1 MAQIPRALLQRW
13 LVQAERWW
21 CMTNNRYLKRWDN
34 SVQNNYGKPSIAL
47 VKGKGI
53 VVTDADGKSY
63 LDFLG
68 GIATSVLGHAH
79 PAIVKAVTKQ
89 VSTLSHVSNF
99 YAHPNAIELAE
110 KLVGMTGDES
120 AKVFFCQSGA
130 EANEA
135 ALKLSRRTGK
145 VRVVAAQGAFHGRTM
160 GALSLTGQP
169 SKREP
174 FLPLIK
180 GVKHVPY
187 GDIDAMRKA
196 VTKKTAMVIIE
207 PIMGEAGV
215 IVPPADY
222 LQELR
227 LLCDKSGALL
237 VIDAVQTGMGRTGD
251 WFGYEYSG
259 ITPDVITLAKG
270 LGGGLPLGAMIA
282 LGKAAD
288 LFQPGDHGSTF
299 GGNPVTTSA
308 GLAAIKFI
316 EAQEILS
323 KVEKQGAHLM
333 QELALIPGVKEVR
346 GAGLLLGIEL
356 DSIKVAVFADAMRD
370 AGVLVN
376 AANPTTIRIA
386 PALIVSDAQ
395 INRFITIFRKV
406 IADVK

>member
-1 MAQIPRALLQRW
+1 MSNKKFL
-13 LVQAERWW
+13 
-21 CMTNNRYLKRWDN
+21 TRWDA
-34 SVQNNYGKPSIAL
+34 SLQNNYGKPAITL

-53 VVTDADGKSY
+53 VVTDSDGKTY

-68 GIATSVLGHAH
+68 GIATSILGHAH

-89 VSTLSHVSNF
+89 VSVLSHVSNF
-99 YAHPNAIELAE
+99 YAHPNAIALAE
-110 KLVGMTGDES
+110 KLTKMTGDKN

-196 VTKKTAMVIIE
+196 ITKKTAMVIIE

-215 IVPPADY
+215 IVPPAEY
-222 LQELR
+222 LQQLR
-227 LLCDKSGALL
+227 ELCDKNGSLL

-299 GGNPVTTSA
+299 GGNPVTTAA
-308 GLAAIKFI
+308 GLAAIEFI
-316 EAQEILS
+316 ESKKILA

-356 DSIKVAVFADAMRD
+356 ESLKASDVSDAMRK

-376 AANPTTIRIA
+376 AANATTIRIA
-386 PALIVSDAQ
+386 PALIVTDAQ
-395 INRFITIFRKV
+395 INKFISLFRKV
-406 IADVK
+406 IADGK

>member
-1 MAQIPRALLQRW
+1 
-13 LVQAERWW
+13 
-21 CMTNNRYLKRWDN
+21 MTNKRLINRWKS
-34 SVQNNYGKPSIAL
+34 SVQNNYGTPSIAL

-53 VVTDADGKSY
+53 VVTDADGKNY

-68 GIATSVLGHAH
+68 GIATNILGHAH
-79 PAIVKAVTKQ
+79 PSVVKAVTKQ
-89 VSTLSHVSNF
+89 ISTLSHVSNF
-99 YAHPNAIELAE
+99 YAHPNAIILAE
-110 KLVGMTGDES
+110 KLAAMTGDKG

-135 ALKLSRRTGK
+135 AFKLSRRTGK
-145 VRVVAAQGAFHGRTM
+145 IKVVAAQGAFHGRTM

-196 VTKKTAMVIIE
+196 VTKRTAMVIIE

-215 IVPPADY
+215 IVPPSDY
-222 LQELR
+222 LSQLR
-227 LLCDKSGALL
+227 ALCDEKGALL

-282 LGKAAD
+282 LGKAAE
-288 LFQPGDHGSTF
+288 LFEPGDHGSTF
-299 GGNPVTTSA
+299 GGNPVTTA
-308 GLAAIKFI
+308 AALAAIDFI
-316 EAQEILS
+316 ESKKVLR
-323 KVEKQGAHLM
+323 KVEKQSAFLI

-346 GAGLLLGIEL
+346 GAGLLIGIEL
-356 DSIKVAVFADAMRD
+356 DRLKASDVADLLHKE
-370 AGVLVN
+370 GVLVN

-386 PALIVSDAQ
+386 PALIVTDAQ
-395 INRFITIFRKV
+395 ISKFLSIFNKV
-406 IADVK
+406 VSHAK

>member
-1 MAQIPRALLQRW
+1 
-13 LVQAERWW
+13 
-21 CMTNNRYLKRWDN
+21 MTNKTMINRWKS
-34 SVQNNYGKPSIAL
+34 SVQNNYGTPSIAL
-47 VKGKGI
+47 VKGKGL
-53 VVTDADGKSY
+53 VVTDADGKQY

-68 GIATSVLGHAH
+68 GIATNILGHAH

-99 YAHPNAIELAE
+99 YVHPHAVELAE
-110 KLVGMTGDES
+110 KLAAMTGDKS

-145 VRVVAAQGAFHGRTM
+145 VRIVAAQGAFHGRTM

-169 SKREP
+169 AKREP

-180 GVKHVPY
+180 GVKHVPF
-187 GDIDAMRKA
+187 GDIEAMRKA

-215 IVPPADY
+215 IVPPVDY
-222 LQELR
+222 LRELR
-227 LLCDKSGALL
+227 ALCDAKGALL

-299 GGNPVTTSA
+299 GGNPVTTAA

-316 EAQEILS
+316 ETQKILK
-323 KVEKQGAHLM
+323 KVEKQGVYLM
-333 QELALIPGVKEVR
+333 QELAVIPGVAEVR

-356 DSIKVAVFADAMRD
+356 ENLKAADIAK
-370 AGVLVN
+370 ALQNEGVLVN
-376 AANPTTIRIA
+376 AANATTIRLA
-386 PALIVSDAQ
+386 PALIVTDAQ
-395 INRFITIFRKV
+395 LKKFVSIFKKV
-406 IADVK
+406 MSDGK

>member
-1 MAQIPRALLQRW
+1 
-13 LVQAERWW
+13 
-21 CMTNNRYLKRWDN
+21 MTNKTMINRWKS
-34 SVQNNYGKPSIAL
+34 SVQNNYGTPSIAL
-47 VKGKGI
+47 IKGKGL
-53 VVTDADGKSY
+53 VVTDADGKQY

-68 GIATSVLGHAH
+68 GIATSILGHAH

-99 YAHPNAIELAE
+99 YAHPHAIELAE
-110 KLVGMTGDES
+110 KLAAMTGDKK

-135 ALKLSRRTGK
+135 ALKLSRRSGK

-180 GVKHVPY
+180 GVKHVPF
-187 GDIDAMRKA
+187 GEIEAMRKA

-222 LQELR
+222 LRELR
-227 LLCDKSGALL
+227 SLCDAKGALL

-299 GGNPVTTSA
+299 GGNPVTTAA

-316 EAQEILS
+316 EAQKILK
-323 KVEKQGAHLM
+323 KVETQGLYLI
-333 QELALIPGVKEVR
+333 QELALIPGVAEVR

-356 DSIKVAVFADAMRD
+356 ESRKAADVALALQNE
-370 AGVLVN
+370 GVLVN
-376 AANPTTIRIA
+376 AANPTTIRLA
-386 PALIVSDAQ
+386 PALIVTDAQ
-395 INRFITIFRKV
+395 IKKFVAIFRKV
-406 IADVK
+406 MSDGK

>member
-1 MAQIPRALLQRW
+1 
-13 LVQAERWW
+13 
-21 CMTNNRYLKRWDN
+21 MTNKKMLNRWNTVL
-34 SVQNNYGKPSIAL
+34 QNNYGTPSIAL
-47 VKGKGI
+47 IKGKGI
-53 VVTDADGKSY
+53 VVTDADGRDY

-68 GIATSVLGHAH
+68 GIATSILGHAH
-79 PAIVKAVTKQ
+79 PAIVKAVSKQ
-89 VSTLSHVSNF
+89 VSTLGHVSNF
-99 YAHPNAIELAE
+99 YAHPNAIVLAE
-110 KLVGMTGDES
+110 KLARMTGDKV

-135 ALKLSRRTGK
+135 AFKLSRRTGK

-169 SKREP
+169 AKREP

-187 GDIDAMRKA
+187 GDIGAMRKA

-222 LQELR
+222 LQQLR
-227 LLCDKSGALL
+227 TLCDEKGALL

-282 LGKAAD
+282 LGKAAE

-299 GGNPVTTSA
+299 GGNPVTTAA
-308 GLAAIKFI
+308 GLAAIDVI
-316 EAQEILS
+316 ES
-323 KVEKQGAHLM
+323 KKLLAKVKKQGAHLI

-356 DSIKVAVFADAMRD
+356 DSLKASDIATAMRI

-376 AANPTTIRIA
+376 AANETTIRIA
-386 PALIVSDAQ
+386 PALIVTDAQ
-395 INRFITIFRKV
+395 INKFISIFRKV
-406 IADVK
+406 ISDGK

>member
-1 MAQIPRALLQRW
+1 
-13 LVQAERWW
+13 
-21 CMTNNRYLKRWDN
+21 MTNKTVINRWKS
-34 SVQNNYGKPSIAL
+34 SVQNNYGSPSIAL
-47 VKGKGI
+47 VKGKGL
-53 VVTDADGKSY
+53 VVTDADGKQY

-68 GIATSVLGHAH
+68 GIATNILGHAH

-89 VSTLSHVSNF
+89 VATLTHVSNF
-99 YAHPNAIELAE
+99 YAHPNAVELAE
-110 KLVGMTGDES
+110 KLAAMTGNKS
-120 AKVFFCQSGA
+120 AKVFLCQSGA

-135 ALKLSRRTGK
+135 ALKLSRRTG
-145 VRVVAAQGAFHGRTM
+145 RIRIVAAQGAFHGRTM

-174 FLPLIK
+174 FLPLVK

-187 GDIDAMRKA
+187 GDIEAMRKA
-196 VTKKTAMVIIE
+196 ITRKTAMVIIE

-227 LLCDKSGALL
+227 AICDAKGALL

-299 GGNPVTTSA
+299 GGNPVTTA
-308 GLAAIKFI
+308 AALAAIKFI
-316 EAQEILS
+316 EIQKILQ
-323 KVEKQGAHLM
+323 KVEKQGAYLI
-333 QELALIPGVKEVR
+333 QELAVIPGVAEVR

-356 DSIKVAVFADAMRD
+356 ETMKAADIAKALQD
-370 AGVLVN
+370 QGVLVN
-376 AANPTTIRIA
+376 AANPTTIRLA
-386 PALIVSDAQ
+386 PALVVTDAQ
-395 INRFITIFRKV
+395 IKKFVAIFKKV
-406 IADVK
+406 MSDGK

>member
-1 MAQIPRALLQRW
+1 M
-13 LVQAERWW
+13 
-21 CMTNNRYLKRWDN
+21 KRWQRVIQD
-34 SVQNNYGKPSIAL
+34 NYGTPSIEL
-47 VKGKGI
+47 VSGKGS
-53 VVTDADGKSY
+53 VVKDANGASY
-63 LDFLG
+63 IDFLA
-68 GIATSVLGHAH
+68 GIATNVLGHGH

-89 VSTLSHVSNF
+89 ISTLGHVSNF
-99 YAHPNAIELAE
+99 YAHPNVLELAE
-110 KLVGMTGDES
+110 KLQKMTGDKS
-120 AKVFFCQSGA
+120 ARTFFCNSGA

-135 ALKLSRRTGK
+135 ALKLSRKTGK
-145 VRVVAAQGAFHGRTM
+145 YRVVATQEAFHGRTM

-169 SKREP
+169 SKRNP
-174 FLPLIK
+174 FKPLLK
-180 GVKHVPY
+180 GIKHVPF
-187 GDIDAMRKA
+187 GDSAAMRRA
-196 VTKKTAMVIIE
+196 INKKTAMVIVE

-215 IVPPADY
+215 IVPPGDY
-222 LQELR
+222 LKNLR
-227 LLCDKSGALL
+227 QYCDDNGALL
-237 VIDAVQTGMGRTGD
+237 VFDCVQTGMGRTGD

-259 ITPDVITLAKG
+259 VKPDVITLAKG

-282 LGKAAD
+282 LGPASQLFAA
-288 LFQPGDHGSTF
+288 GDHGSTF

-356 DSIKVAVFADAMRD
+356 DSIQAAVFADAMRD

>member
-1 MAQIPRALLQRW
+1 
-13 LVQAERWW
+13 
-21 CMTNNRYLKRWDN
+21 MTNKTMINRWKS
-34 SVQNNYGKPSIAL
+34 SVQNNYGTPSIAL
-47 VKGKGI
+47 VKGKGL
-53 VVTDADGKSY
+53 VVTDADGIQY

-68 GIATSVLGHAH
+68 GIATNILGHAH

-99 YAHPNAIELAE
+99 YVHPHAVELAE
-110 KLVGMTGDES
+110 KLAAMTGDKS

-169 SKREP
+169 AKREP

-180 GVKHVPY
+180 GVKHVPF
-187 GDIDAMRKA
+187 GDIEAMRKA

-222 LQELR
+222 LRDLR
-227 LLCDKSGALL
+227 ALCDAKGALL

-299 GGNPVTTSA
+299 GGNPVTTAA

-316 EAQEILS
+316 ETQKILK
-323 KVEKQGAHLM
+323 KVEKQGVYLM
-333 QELALIPGVKEVR
+333 QELAVIPGVSEVR

-356 DSIKVAVFADAMRD
+356 ENLKAADIAK
-370 AGVLVN
+370 ALQNEGVLVN
-376 AANPTTIRIA
+376 AANPTTIRLA
-386 PALIVSDAQ
+386 PALIVTDAQ
-395 INRFITIFRKV
+395 LKKFVSIFKKV
-406 IADVK
+406 MSDGK

>member
-1 MAQIPRALLQRW
+1 
-13 LVQAERWW
+13 
-21 CMTNNRYLKRWDN
+21 MTNKKYLSRWD
-34 SVQNNYGKPSIAL
+34 SSLQNNYGKPSIAL

-53 VVTDADGKSY
+53 LVTDADGKTY
-63 LDFLG
+63 MDFLG
-68 GIATSVLGHAH
+68 GIATNILGHAH

-89 VSTLSHVSNF
+89 IATLIHVSNF
-99 YAHPNAIELAE
+99 YAHPNAISLAE
-110 KLVGMTGDES
+110 KLTAMTGDKN

-169 SKREP
+169 TKREP

-187 GDIDAMRKA
+187 GYIDAMRKA
-196 VTKKTAMVIIE
+196 ISKKTAMVIIE

-215 IVPPADY
+215 IVPPQDY
-222 LQELR
+222 LQQLR
-227 LLCDKSGALL
+227 QLCDKNGALL

-299 GGNPVTTSA
+299 GGNPVTTAA
-308 GLAAIKFI
+308 GLAAIDFI
-316 EAQEILS
+316 ESKEILG
-323 KVEKQGAHLM
+323 KVEKQGAHLI

-356 DSIKVAVFADAMRD
+356 ESLKASVIADAMRN

-376 AANPTTIRIA
+376 AANASTIRIA

-395 INRFITIFRKV
+395 ITKFISIFKKV
-406 IADVK
+406 ITDAK

>member
-1 MAQIPRALLQRW
+1 MINRW
-13 LVQAERWW
+13 TR
-21 CMTNNRYLKRWDN
+21 
-34 SVQNNYGKPSIAL
+34 SVQNNYGSPTSAL

-53 VVTDADGKSY
+53 VVTDADGKQY

-68 GIATSVLGHAH
+68 GIATSILGHAH
-79 PAIVKAVTKQ
+79 PAIVKAVSKQ
-89 VSTLSHVSNF
+89 VSILSHVSNF
-99 YAHPNAIELAE
+99 YVHPNAVELAE
-110 KLVGMTGDES
+110 KLASMTGDKS

-145 VRVVAAQGAFHGRTM
+145 VRIVAAQGAFHGRTM

-174 FLPLIK
+174 FLPLVK

-187 GDIDAMRKA
+187 GDIEAMRKA
-196 VTKKTAMVIIE
+196 VSKKTAMVIIE

-215 IVPPADY
+215 IVPPTDY

-227 LLCDKSGALL
+227 ALCDAKGALL

-282 LGKAAD
+282 LGKASV

-299 GGNPVTTSA
+299 GGNPITTAA
-308 GLAAIKFI
+308 GLAAIKFL
-316 EAQEILS
+316 ESQKLLK
-323 KVEKQGAHLM
+323 KVEKQGAYLM
-333 QELALIPGVKEVR
+333 QELALIPGVAEVR

-356 DSIKVAVFADAMRD
+356 ENLKSSDVVAALQKE
-370 AGVLVN
+370 GVLVN
-376 AANPTTIRIA
+376 AANPTTIRLA
-386 PALIVSDAQ
+386 PALIVTDTQ
-395 INRFITIFRKV
+395 IKKFITIFKKV
-406 IADVK
+406 MSDGK

>member
-1 MAQIPRALLQRW
+1 
-13 LVQAERWW
+13 
-21 CMTNNRYLKRWDN
+21 MTNKKMLNRW
-34 SVQNNYGKPSIAL
+34 SSVVQNNYGTPAIAL

-53 VVTDADGKSY
+53 VVTDADGTHY

-68 GIATSVLGHAH
+68 GIATSILGHAH
-79 PAIVKAVTKQ
+79 PVIVKAVTKQ

-99 YAHPNAIELAE
+99 YAHPQAIELAE
-110 KLVGMTGDES
+110 KLIAMTGDKN

-145 VRVVAAQGAFHGRTM
+145 VRIVAAHGAFHGRTM

-180 GVKHVPY
+180 GVKHVPF
-187 GDIDAMRKA
+187 GNIEAMRKA

-222 LQELR
+222 LQQLR
-227 LLCDKSGALL
+227 RLCDDKGALL

-282 LGKAAD
+282 LGKAAE

-299 GGNPVTTSA
+299 GGNPVTTAA

-316 EAQEILS
+316 ETEEILA

-333 QELALIPGVKEVR
+333 QELAVIPGVAEVR

-356 DSIKVAVFADAMRD
+356 SNLNSEDIAYALRTE
-370 AGVLVN
+370 GVLVN

-386 PALIVSDAQ
+386 PALIVTDAQ
-395 INRFITIFRKV
+395 IKKFITIFKKV
-406 IADVK
+406 MADAK

>member
-1 MAQIPRALLQRW
+1 MINRW
-13 LVQAERWW
+13 S
-21 CMTNNRYLKRWDN
+21 N
-34 SVQNNYGKPSIAL
+34 SVQNNYGSPSIAL
-47 VKGKGI
+47 VKGKGL
-53 VVTDADGKSY
+53 VVTDADGKQY

-68 GIATSVLGHAH
+68 GIATNILGHAH
-79 PAIVKAVTKQ
+79 LAIVKAVTKQ
-89 VSTLSHVSNF
+89 VSILSHVSNF
-99 YAHPNAIELAE
+99 YAHPNAVELAE
-110 KLVGMTGDES
+110 KLASMTGDKS

-174 FLPLIK
+174 FLPLVK

-187 GDIDAMRKA
+187 GDIEAMRKA

-222 LQELR
+222 LLELR
-227 LLCDKSGALL
+227 ALCDAKGALL

-299 GGNPVTTSA
+299 GGNPVTTAA

-316 EAQEILS
+316 ESQKLLK
-323 KVEKQGAHLM
+323 KVEKQGAYLM
-333 QELALIPGVKEVR
+333 QELALIPGVSEVR

-356 DSIKVAVFADAMRD
+356 ESLKSSDVASALQKS
-370 AGVLVN
+370 GVLVN
-376 AANPTTIRIA
+376 AANPTTIRLA
-386 PALIVSDAQ
+386 PALIVTDIQ
-395 INRFITIFRKV
+395 IKKFISIFKKV
-406 IADVK
+406 MSDVK

>member
-1 MAQIPRALLQRW
+1 
-13 LVQAERWW
+13 
-21 CMTNNRYLKRWDN
+21 MTNKKMLNRWN
-34 SVQNNYGKPSIAL
+34 SVVQNNYGTPSIAL
-47 VKGKGI
+47 IKGKGI
-53 VVTDADGKSY
+53 VVTDADGKMY

-68 GIATSVLGHAH
+68 GIATSILGHAH

-89 VSTLSHVSNF
+89 VSTLGHVSNF
-99 YAHPNAIELAE
+99 YAHPNAITLAE
-110 KLVGMTGDES
+110 KLVAMTGEKN

-174 FLPLIK
+174 FLPLVK

-187 GDIDAMRKA
+187 GDIEAMRKA
-196 VTKKTAMVIIE
+196 VSKKTAMVIIE

-222 LQELR
+222 LQQLR
-227 LLCDKSGALL
+227 VLCDDKGALL

-282 LGKAAD
+282 LGKAAE

-299 GGNPVTTSA
+299 GGNPVTTAA
-308 GLAAIKFI
+308 GLAAIEVI
-316 EAQEILS
+316 ES
-323 KVEKQGAHLM
+323 KKLLNKVKQQGAHLI

-356 DSIKVAVFADAMRD
+356 EILKASDIATAMRD

-376 AANPTTIRIA
+376 AANATTVRIA
-386 PALIVSDAQ
+386 PALIVTDAQ
-395 INRFITIFRKV
+395 INKFISIFRKV
-406 IADVK
+406 ISDAK

>member
-1 MAQIPRALLQRW
+1 MSNKKYSTRW
-13 LVQAERWW
+13 S
-21 CMTNNRYLKRWDN
+21 K
-34 SVQNNYGKPSIAL
+34 SVQNNYGKPVLTL

-68 GIATSVLGHAH
+68 GIATNILGHAH
-79 PAIVKAVTKQ
+79 PAIVSAVTKQ
-89 VSTLSHVSNF
+89 VATLSHVSNF
-99 YAHPNAIELAE
+99 YAHPKAIELAE
-110 KLVGMTGDES
+110 KLTAMTGDKS

-145 VRVVAAQGAFHGRTM
+145 VRIVAAQGAFHGRTM

-180 GVKHVPY
+180 GVKHVPF
-187 GDIDAMRKA
+187 GDIEAMRKA
-196 VTKKTAMVIIE
+196 VSKKTAMVIIE

-222 LQELR
+222 LQQLR
-227 LLCDKSGALL
+227 QLCDKNGSLL

-259 ITPDVITLAKG
+259 ITPDVITVAKG

-282 LGKAAD
+282 LGKAAE

-299 GGNPVTTSA
+299 GGNPVTTAA
-308 GLAAIKFI
+308 GLAAIEFI
-316 EAQEILS
+316 ESKGILR
-323 KVEKQGAHLM
+323 KVEMQGAHLI

-356 DSIKVAVFADAMRD
+356 EKLKASDVSDAMRD

-376 AANPTTIRIA
+376 AANATTIRIA

-395 INRFITIFRKV
+395 ITKFISTFKKV
-406 IADVK
+406 IADAK

>member
-1 MAQIPRALLQRW
+1 
-13 LVQAERWW
+13 
-21 CMTNNRYLKRWDN
+21 MTNKKILKRW
-34 SVQNNYGKPSIAL
+34 SSVVQNNYGTPSIAL
-47 VKGKGI
+47 MKGKGI
-53 VVTDADGKSY
+53 VVTDADGKQY

-68 GIATSVLGHAH
+68 GIATCILGHAH

-89 VSTLSHVSNF
+89 ISTLSHVSNF

-110 KLVGMTGDES
+110 KLTSMTGDKN

-145 VRVVAAQGAFHGRTM
+145 VRVIAAQGAFHGRTM

-187 GDIDAMRKA
+187 GDIEAMRKA

-215 IVPPADY
+215 VVPPADY
-222 LQELR
+222 LQQLR
-227 LLCDKSGALL
+227 QMCDDKGSLL

-282 LGKAAD
+282 LGKAAE

-308 GLAAIKFI
+308 GLAAINFI
-316 EAQEILS
+316 ESKKILK
-323 KVEKQGAHLM
+323 KVETQGSYLI
-333 QELALIPGVKEVR
+333 QELAMIQGVKEVR
-346 GAGLLLGIEL
+346 GAGLLIGIEL
-356 DSIKVAVFADAMRD
+356 ESLKAADIATAMRE

-376 AANPTTIRIA
+376 AANETTIRIA
-386 PALIVSDAQ
+386 PALVVSDAQ
-395 INRFITIFRKV
+395 INKFISIFKKV
-406 IADVK
+406 MNDAK

>member
-1 MAQIPRALLQRW
+1 MSNANYLDRW
-13 LVQAERWW
+13 SA
-21 CMTNNRYLKRWDN
+21 
-34 SVQNNYGKPSIAL
+34 SVQNNYGKPSITL
-47 VKGKGI
+47 VKGKG
-53 VVTDADGKSY
+53 VLVTDVDGKTY

-68 GIATSVLGHAH
+68 GIATSILGHAH
-79 PAIVKAVTKQ
+79 PAIVKSVSKQ
-89 VSTLSHVSNF
+89 VSTLSHISNF
-99 YAHPNAIELAE
+99 YAHPNAIVLAE
-110 KLVGMTGDES
+110 KLARMTGEKN

-135 ALKLSRRTGK
+135 AFKLSRRSGK

-196 VTKKTAMVIIE
+196 VSKKTAMVIIE

-215 IVPPADY
+215 IVPPQDY
-222 LQELR
+222 LQQVR
-227 LLCDKSGALL
+227 YICDKNGALL

-299 GGNPVTTSA
+299 GGNPVTT
-308 GLAAIKFI
+308 AAALSVISFI
-316 EAQEILS
+316 EENQILD
-323 KVEKQGAHLM
+323 KVQKQGNYLM
-333 QELALIPGVKEVR
+333 QEIALIPGVKEVR
-346 GAGLLLGIEL
+346 GAGLLIGIEF
-356 DSIKVAVFADAMRD
+356 DSLKAPDIAAAMQT

-395 INRFITIFRKV
+395 INKFISIFKKV
-406 IADVK
+406 ILNGK

>member
-1 MAQIPRALLQRW
+1 
-13 LVQAERWW
+13 
-21 CMTNNRYLKRWDN
+21 MTNKNMINRWKS
-34 SVQNNYGKPSIAL
+34 SVQNNYGTPSIAL
-47 VKGKGI
+47 VKGKGL
-53 VVTDADGKSY
+53 VVTDADGKQY

-68 GIATSVLGHAH
+68 GIATSILGHAH

-99 YAHPNAIELAE
+99 YAHPHAIELAE
-110 KLVGMTGDES
+110 KLAAMTGDKK

-135 ALKLSRRTGK
+135 ALKLSRRSGK
-145 VRVVAAQGAFHGRTM
+145 VRIVAAQGAFHGRTM

-169 SKREP
+169 AKREP
-174 FLPLIK
+174 FLPLVK
-180 GVKHVPY
+180 GVKHVPF
-187 GDIDAMRKA
+187 GDIEAMRKA

-222 LQELR
+222 LRELR
-227 LLCDKSGALL
+227 ALCDAKGALL

-299 GGNPVTTSA
+299 GGNPVTTAA

-316 EAQEILS
+316 EAQKILK
-323 KVEKQGAHLM
+323 KVETQGLYLI
-333 QELALIPGVKEVR
+333 QELALIPGVAEVR

-356 DSIKVAVFADAMRD
+356 ESRKAAEVALALQNE
-370 AGVLVN
+370 GVLVN
-376 AANPTTIRIA
+376 AANPTTIRLA
-386 PALIVSDAQ
+386 PALIVTDAQ
-395 INRFITIFRKV
+395 IKKFVAIFRKV
-406 IADVK
+406 MSDGK